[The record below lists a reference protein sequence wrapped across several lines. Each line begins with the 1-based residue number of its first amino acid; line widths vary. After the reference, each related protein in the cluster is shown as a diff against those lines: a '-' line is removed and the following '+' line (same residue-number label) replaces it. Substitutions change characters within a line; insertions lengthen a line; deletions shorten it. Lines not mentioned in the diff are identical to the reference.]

1 LNLVD
6 LWSSEE
12 VDNIGVVTTKR
23 MPNQR
28 NPEKTQVNVWLP
40 DHLSDKLE
48 QFRREKGL
56 SKAEALALL
65 IGQSLPGVDQAEVDR
80 VMGWNSEKKDS
91 LKKPKKA
98 PKKKE
103 Q

>member
-1 LNLVD
+1 
-6 LWSSEE
+6 
-12 VDNIGVVTTKR
+12 

-28 NPEKTQVNVWLP
+28 NPEKVHISAWLP
-40 DHLSDKLE
+40 DHLTEKLE
-48 QFRREKGL
+48 EYCHVNNLG
-56 SKAEALALL
+56 KAEALALL

-91 LKKPKKA
+91 LKKPKKPKKA

>member
-12 VDNIGVVTTKR
+12 VDNIGVAPTKR

-48 QFRREKGL
+48 EFRIEEGL

-65 IGQSLPGVDQAEVDR
+65 IGRSLPGVDQAEVDR
-80 VMGWNSEKKDS
+80 VMGWNSQKKDS

-98 PKKKE
+98 PKKKK